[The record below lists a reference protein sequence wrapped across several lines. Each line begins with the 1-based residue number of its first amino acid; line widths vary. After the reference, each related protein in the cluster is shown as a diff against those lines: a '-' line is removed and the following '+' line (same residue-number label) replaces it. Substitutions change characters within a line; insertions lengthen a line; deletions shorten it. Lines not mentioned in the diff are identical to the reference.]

1 MFKKCILGI
10 SILASMALGFSS
22 CSSDDGDDR
31 ICESC
36 DLQGQTVEICD
47 NRDGT
52 YTVTAAGQSETIT
65 EEELEG
71 VTPEEYIELVCGL
84 GDLIP

>member
-10 SILASMALGFSS
+10 SIVAAMALGFSS
-22 CSSDDGDDR
+22 CSDDDGDDR

-36 DLQGQTVEICD
+36 DLQGQNVEICD
-47 NRDGT
+47 NGDGT
-52 YTVTAAGQSETIT
+52 YTISAAGQSETIT

-71 VTPEEYIELVCGL
+71 VTPEEYI
-84 GDLIP
+84 DLICSFDDFIL